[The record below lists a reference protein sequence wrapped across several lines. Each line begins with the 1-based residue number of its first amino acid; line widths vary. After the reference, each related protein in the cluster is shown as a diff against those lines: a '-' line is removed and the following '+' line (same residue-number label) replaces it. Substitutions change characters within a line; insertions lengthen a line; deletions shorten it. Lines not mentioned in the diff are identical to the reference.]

1 MKRGSLLCAGLWPFI
16 FLPLLLL
23 LPLLFFKWHAI
34 EEDVANNAKADLASN
49 ETNWV
54 KIETTNRGR
63 DILIT
68 GTPPDQAT
76 LDRVVEKVQK
86 SYGVNLV
93 EVSSDAKP
101 PPTPA
106 ELNTILTGQSVVLR
120 GTLANQKSINAVITQ
135 ASQAFGEG
143 NIINKLSVGN
153 NIADLPNLNV
163 FFQSLAGKGFAL
175 ETLTA
180 SLKGGTLS
188 LTGMV
193 NSTESNNEL
202 LDQMTS
208 SLGLTVENTLT
219 IAAPPI
225 EGDVCQ
231 DLVND
236 LLSNGK
242 INFASAKAIIK
253 DDSLS
258 LLENIQTTALRCPDA
273 SFEVSGHSDSLGNL
287 DFNMKL
293 SQQRAQAVVDH
304 LVSAG
309 LDASKFSAVGYGPT
323 KPIAENTTADGR
335 ARNRRIEFKL
345 KN

>member
-34 EEDVANNAKADLASN
+34 EDDVASNAIADLDSN
-49 ETNWV
+49 QANWV
-54 KIETTNRGR
+54 NIETTNRGR

-68 GTPPDQAT
+68 GTPPNQAALDQ
-76 LDRVVEKVQK
+76 VIEKVKK

-101 PPTPA
+101 PPAPA

-120 GTLANQKSINAVITQ
+120 GILANTESVNAIVSQ

-153 NIADLPNLNV
+153 NIADLPNLNG
-163 FFQSLAGKGFAL
+163 FFQSLAGKSFAL

-180 SLKGGTLS
+180 SLKGDTLR

-193 NSTESNNEL
+193 NSSESNNEL
-202 LDQMTS
+202 LDQMAS

-219 IAAPPI
+219 IAAPPV
-225 EGDVCQ
+225 ERDVCQ

-242 INFASAKAIIK
+242 INFASAKATIK
-253 DDSLS
+253 DDSFS
-258 LLENIQTTALRCPDA
+258 LLERIQATALRCPDA
-273 SFEVSGHSDSLGNL
+273 SFEVSGHSDSLGNI

-304 LVSAG
+304 LVELG
-309 LDASKFSAVGYGPT
+309 LEASQFSAVGYGHT
-323 KPIAENTTADGR
+323 KPVAENNTADGR
-335 ARNRRIEFKL
+335 AQNRRIEFKL